1 MSTLRPFCWIGL
13 ISCMNWVRI
22 TWFLVF
28 WFARRVVESSPF
40 SYLSITQFP
49 ISLSDSSSFSCVF
62 FIWLCFGL
70 SCLIWM
76 PIFSRKFCPVMWAFQ
91 SSTMMNGPNWVVH
104 PPDSNAMIRRLFGT
118 TFFPFLQARFR
129 AASADGSSLNT
140 AEFCFGVVFLPFF
153 SLRNYIAVLLLSI
166 IAVIR
171 FAAQAQHFGT
181 EFFFSSQIFV
191 YHAIKRSSWH
201 QLQSHLYCNFDILSI
216 ELSPHVWY
224 NFCSN
229 SSANAR
235 ETQSVSISS
244 WVGYSSKAWGRKCS
258 IAPIFWVWHIQE
270 WKPYNIWISK
280 LNGWLQ

>member
-1 MSTLRPFCWIGL
+1 MSTLRAFCWIGL

-22 TWFLVF
+22 KWFLFF

-62 FIWLCFGL
+62 IIWLCFGL

-76 PIFSRKFCPVMWAFQ
+76 PIFGRKFCPVMWAFQ

-129 AASADGSSLNT
+129 LASADGSSLNT

-153 SLRNYIAVLLLSI
+153 FLAKLHRALQIYYCENIC
-166 IAVIR
+166 R
-171 FAAQAQHFGT
+171 FCFNFHYMAIKSSSCMFT
-181 EFFFSSQIFV
+181 EF
-191 YHAIKRSSWH
+191 
-201 QLQSHLYCNFDILSI
+201 
-216 ELSPHVWY
+216 
-224 NFCSN
+224 
-229 SSANAR
+229 
-235 ETQSVSISS
+235 SISKVS
-244 WVGYSSKAWGRKCS
+244 ET
-258 IAPIFWVWHIQE
+258 P
-270 WKPYNIWISK
+270 
-280 LNGWLQ
+280 

>member
-1 MSTLRPFCWIGL
+1 MSTLWPFCWIGL

-22 TWFLVF
+22 TWFLLF

-49 ISLSDSSSFSCVF
+49 IYLSDSSSFSCVF
-62 FIWLCFGL
+62 IIWLCFGL

-76 PIFSRKFCPVMWAFQ
+76 PIFGRKFCPVMWAFQ

-153 SLRNYIAVLLLSI
+153 SLRNYIGLCKSTIAKKFSDFVLIFTIWQLSLLL
-166 IAVIR
+166 VCLP
-171 FAAQAQHFGT
+171 
-181 EFFFSSQIFV
+181 SSVFQKFL
-191 YHAIKRSSWH
+191 KR
-201 QLQSHLYCNFDILSI
+201 LSI
-216 ELSPHVWY
+216 ELFLWDFLSAAWWHEFVICHWIVIVLGSDGI
-224 NFCSN
+224 FIFLLIAAFFACS
-229 SSANAR
+229 
-235 ETQSVSISS
+235 
-244 WVGYSSKAWGRKCS
+244 
-258 IAPIFWVWHIQE
+258 
-270 WKPYNIWISK
+270 
-280 LNGWLQ
+280 